1 MVLDIIASF
10 SWALYIIR
18 KSNYKFSINSLLM
31 YHQSRGPYGVHVR
44 QVCWWAWSLWFHRKR
59 S

>member
-10 SWALYIIR
+10 SWALKALY
-18 KSNYKFSINSLLM
+18 NSLLM

-44 QVCWWAWSLWFHRKR
+44 QVCWWAWSLV
-59 S
+59 SS